1 MQRAWLP
8 LCLAFAAWNAAAAA
22 DTYAV
27 MSLVGDR
34 VTVIASERQVG
45 SNLDLNRAQVLSV
58 SSRRLDDFAARAADA
73 TIERVRPSASVT
85 MLRANDPA
93 LYALRNSWL
102 DADAIDVK
110 TLIASVAAFV
120 PPSAGARLLLIA
132 PYRAELEL
140 KTDRGY
146 AFTGSKIA
154 GLGFYVGAGNQ
165 TYADRE
171 IGAAFLGIFANFQLL
186 LINLQ
191 TSAVEAHE
199 RVTTGETYSSSLAPD
214 RNPINALS
222 DERKTEVLQELM
234 KREIERVLPGML
246 GSPRS

>member
-1 MQRAWLP
+1 MQRAWLL
-8 LCLAFAAWNAAAAA
+8 LCLAFAASNGTSAA
-22 DTYAV
+22 DSYV
-27 MSLVGDR
+27 IMSLVGDR
-34 VTVIASERQVG
+34 VTVITSERQVG
-45 SNLDLNRAQVLSV
+45 SNLDLNRQQVIAVNGRS
-58 SSRRLDDFAARAADA
+58 LDDFAARVADT
-73 TIERVRPSASVT
+73 TIEKIRPSASVT

-102 DADAIDVK
+102 DADAVDVK
-110 TLIASVAAFV
+110 TLISSVAPFV
-120 PPSAGARLLLIA
+120 PPSSDARLLLVA

-154 GLGFYVGAGNQ
+154 GLGFYAGAGSQ
-165 TYADRE
+165 KYGERE
-171 IGAAFLGIFANFQLL
+171 IGAAFLGVFANFQLL
-186 LINLQ
+186 LINLR

-199 RVTTGETYSSSLAPD
+199 RVTAGETYSSSMAPD

-222 DERKTEVLQELM
+222 DAKKTEALQELM

-246 GSPRS
+246 SSAKT